1 MNVKTNKTK
10 AQKEIDLKV
19 KAYFEG
25 ESALCKKLGIKKRL
39 IVLFPKRPNGAPSW
53 FGSLLLHLLRSQG
66 GILDTEYTLIKK

>member
-1 MNVKTNKTK
+1 MNVKTTKTK

-25 ESALCKKLGIKKRL
+25 EQALCKKLGIAKRL
-39 IVLFPKRPNGAPSW
+39 IVLFPKRPYGRPSW